1 VYATQKLFHQ
11 LIVYGVL
18 IALDLLSG
26 SPSPAQIPRGCTGLE
41 YIGADSNNPFTAEYL
56 TTDETPMT
64 DGAMKITVSR
74 QSVARDGKGRIR
86 LEVRP
91 HEELAE
97 SQKAVTVQNPDGS
110 TFTAKQEE
118 LSTTIEIVDC
128 KSGKEVTL
136 HPGMRFATVIESGG
150 PAPPKRVRYAYSR
163 SFFPPPG
170 EETQL
175 NRITEALGSREIHG
189 IRVLG
194 VKWTTL
200 GTEKAGKWTGKP
212 ISEEEFWVSDDL
224 SIQFLRI
231 GKNLQNGS
239 DSRLELTAIKRGE
252 PDPALFEIPKDF
264 RVNPAPGQGP
274 FIREVPLRVQ

>member
-1 VYATQKLFHQ
+1 MFATRRIFYR
-11 LIVYGVL
+11 LIIYVVL
-18 IALDLLSG
+18 IGVD
-26 SPSPAQIPRGCTGLE
+26 PQCCQPTPAQIPRGCTGLE

-56 TTDETPMT
+56 TTDETPMP
-64 DGAMKITVSR
+64 DGAMKTTVSR

-91 HEELAE
+91 QEELAE

-128 KSGKEVTL
+128 ESGKEVTL
-136 HPGMRFATVIESGG
+136 HPGMRFATVSESGG

-170 EETQL
+170 EERQS
-175 NRITEALGSREIHG
+175 NRITEVLGSREIHG

-200 GTEKAGKWTGKP
+200 GTEKAGEWTGKP

-231 GKNLQNGS
+231 SKNLQNGS

-252 PDPALFEIPKDF
+252 PDPALFELPKDF

-274 FIREVPLRVQ
+274 FIRGVPLHVQ